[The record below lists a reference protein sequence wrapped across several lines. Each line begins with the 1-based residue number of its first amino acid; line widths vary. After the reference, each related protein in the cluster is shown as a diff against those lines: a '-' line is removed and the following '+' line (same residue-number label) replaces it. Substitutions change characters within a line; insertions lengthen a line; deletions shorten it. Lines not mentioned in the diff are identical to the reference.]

1 MGLVK
6 RAALYALPVFFM
18 ASAFTAQASNQILA
32 AAKQAQLWQQP
43 YWHKLLHYQ
52 PKGNGYAS
60 LAGGQ
65 RLFVSEHGAS
75 DPRAELLATLE
86 ALLTNQFL
94 SQRDEAALCAF
105 PARLRWFKQV
115 LHLSDADFPEQQC
128 EQRERWR
135 KELNPQSATLVFPDA
150 YISSPG
156 SMFGHTLLRV
166 NGAKT
171 GARAGLLAYAVNYAA
186 DVRGVGAVE
195 YAVKGIT
202 GGFPG
207 FFGLFPYYTKVKE
220 YAWIE
225 HRDLWEYPLN
235 LNELELTRLLE
246 HLWELKLVPFR
257 YFFFNQNCS
266 WQLLALLEIARP
278 GATLSE
284 GFDWYAIPVDTVR
297 RLQDEGLVVDEPVL
311 RPSRQRALDAIHQR
325 LPSQQKTWVAEL
337 VTGQRQASDPFITE
351 LPLARQREIL
361 DAAYEL
367 LHAKYR
373 RGDFARD
380 EALPRAH
387 RLLRARSAL
396 GVAETESLL
405 TTENL
410 TSPDQAH
417 ESARWGL
424 SVGDDELGSWLGLN
438 FRPAFHDLLDP
449 DAGFLPGYGI
459 DFGKLELR
467 QYLSPDKLRLESL
480 SILSASSRNV
490 WTSWSKPASW
500 NLHFGFSRPAWL
512 RGVDADP
519 RLGFN
524 LGGEMGLAFGSGRS
538 HLFVGAAVDAH
549 WGALLDRDGRLA
561 LGPMV
566 SIKSQ
571 LTDSLS
577 AMFSYQQQYAV
588 AGLKID
594 AATAD
599 LGLHWQFDANQ
610 GLRLSLQHADIE
622 RAADTRSIG
631 LGWLQYF

>member
-1 MGLVK
+1 MGLLK
-6 RAALYALPVFFM
+6 RAALSALPVFFM
-18 ASAFTAQASNQILA
+18 ANAFAASAPTQILEA
-32 AAKQAQLWQQP
+32 AEQAQLWQQP

-52 PKGNGYAS
+52 PKGKGYVS

-65 RLFVSEHGAS
+65 RLFVSEQGATN
-75 DPRAELLATLE
+75 PRAELLATLN
-86 ALLTNQFL
+86 ALLRNQYL
-94 SQRDEAALCAF
+94 PQREESALCAF
-105 PARLRWFKQV
+105 PARLRWFKQE
-115 LHLSDADFPEQQC
+115 LNLSDADFPEQIC

-135 KELNPQSATLVFPDA
+135 AELNPQSATLVFPDA

-235 LNELELTRLLE
+235 LNEVELTRLLE

-278 GATLSE
+278 GANLSE

-297 RLQDEGLVVDEPVL
+297 RLQEQGLVVDEPVL

-325 LPSQQKTWVAEL
+325 LAPLQKSWVAAL
-337 VTGQRQASDPFITE
+337 VKGQMLADDPLLAE
-351 LPLARQREIL
+351 LPLAQRREIL

-367 LHAKYR
+367 LHAKFR
-373 RGDFARD
+373 RRDFARD

-387 RLLRARSAL
+387 RLLRARSGL
-396 GVAETESLL
+396 GVAEQEPPI
-405 TTENL
+405 TTKDV
-410 TSPDQAH
+410 TSPDKAH

-424 SVGDDELGSWLGLN
+424 SVGDDELGQWLGLN

-459 DFGKLELR
+459 DFGRLELR
-467 QYLSPDKLRLESL
+467 QYFSPDKLRLESL
-480 SILSASSRNV
+480 TVLSATSRNV
-490 WTSWSKPASW
+490 WTSWSRPASW
-500 NLHFGFSRPAWL
+500 NLHFGLARPAWL
-512 RGVDADP
+512 RGADP
-519 RLGFN
+519 DPDLGFN
-524 LGGEMGLAFGSGRS
+524 IGGEMGVAFGSGRS
-538 HLFVGAAVDAH
+538 HLFLGASVDAH
-549 WGALLDRDGRLA
+549 WGELLEKDGRLA

-566 SIKSQ
+566 SVKSQ
-571 LTDSLS
+571 LSDNWS
-577 AMFSYQQQYAV
+577 ALLSYQQHYSL
-588 AGLKID
+588 AGLK
-594 AATAD
+594 AD
-599 LGLHWQFDANQ
+599 SASAELGMHWQFSANQ
-610 GLRLSLQHADIE
+610 GLRLSLEQ
-622 RAADTRSIG
+622 ADTDRGPNAKAAG
-631 LGWLQYF
+631 LTWLRYF